1 MSFSVIAA
9 VCIQGLDMSL
19 SPPSPVPPGDPLT
32 LALGE
37 RVCCGLPLHERFMQE
52 PDLFNSLFFFQV
64 DMGNLFCRKAISR
77 ECHTTLVCLQYY
89 I

>member
-52 PDLFNSLFFFQV
+52 PDLFNSLFFFFKLTWGIYFV
-64 DMGNLFCRKAISR
+64 EK
-77 ECHTTLVCLQYY
+77 QYLENATQP
-89 I
+89 

>member
-52 PDLFNSLFFFQV
+52 PDLFNSLFFFKLTWGIYFV
-64 DMGNLFCRKAISR
+64 EK
-77 ECHTTLVCLQYY
+77 QYLENATQP
-89 I
+89 